1 MNKHLYLLLLL
12 GLFIGGFSSQSK
24 AQSSVLTLESS
35 IEYAKQ
41 NSPLSRAARFA
52 VLSAKWRYSSF
63 RADLYPSLSLNGDAP
78 NYNKS
83 IFSNVLDDGTVTFS
97 SRTQSEASAA
107 LSIDQNIMPTGG
119 RLSLS
124 SGITRLGIFTGENT
138 YLWQSTPLVASINQ
152 PLFQFNSLKWQNK
165 TEPLRFKIAKK
176 QYVEDM
182 EELATTVTES
192 YFDLLLARI
201 NVEAAEFNVT
211 VNDSIFNI
219 SQGRFQVGSIAENEL
234 LQSELEFRNARA
246 SLTTA
251 RLGYERAI
259 ENFKALLGL
268 DDDQEIEIT
277 VPAVAEV
284 FDVDVDKAQRLATEN
299 NSTSLLFDLNRILAD
314 QAYDQAVKNTGF
326 SANLRAS
333 YGLNQSSPEISELY
347 EDPENRQFFTVGFQI
362 PIFNWGKNRAEIK
375 SARNQQQETANTIAY
390 QKLQFEL
397 SVKSTV
403 REFLQL
409 RDQVELARIS
419 NDIAARRYDVAKNR
433 YLIGKIDITNL
444 FIAQS
449 EKDGATRNYIQSLRR
464 YWQGYYNLR
473 QLTLYDFEADMP
485 IEYEQE
491 F

>member
-1 MNKHLYLLLLL
+1 MNKYFSILLFFGLVL
-12 GLFIGGFSSQSK
+12 GGTKDTYAQATVFS
-24 AQSSVLTLESS
+24 LENS

-52 VLSAKWRYSSF
+52 VLSAKWRFKSF
-63 RADLYPSLSLNGDAP
+63 RADLYPSLSLSGDAP

-97 SRTQSEASAA
+97 SRTQSEASAG

-119 RLSLS
+119 RLSFS
-124 SGITRLGIFTGENT
+124 SGITRLGIFQGENT
-138 YLWQSTPLVASINQ
+138 YLWQSTPLVASLSQ
-152 PLFQFNSLKWQNK
+152 PLFQFNNLKWRNR
-165 TEPLRFKIAKK
+165 TEPLRYKIARK

-182 EELATTVTES
+182 EDLAFTVTQG
-192 YFDLLLARI
+192 YFDVLLAKI
-201 NVEAAEFNVT
+201 NVEVAEFNIT

-219 SQGRFQVGSIAENEL
+219 SQGRFQVGNIAENEL

-246 SLTTA
+246 SYTTA
-251 RLGYERAI
+251 SLNYQRAV
-259 ENFKALLGL
+259 ENFKALLGI
-268 DDDQEIEIT
+268 DDSDEIEIV
-277 VPAVAEV
+277 VPDVAPEIE
-284 FDVDVDKAQRLATEN
+284 VDVDKALELATEN
-299 NSTSLLFDLNRILAD
+299 NSTSLLFDLNRLLAD
-314 QAYDQAVKNTGF
+314 QTYDQAKKNTGF
-326 SANLRAS
+326 SANLQAS
-333 YGLNQSSPEISELY
+333 FGLNQTSSDIADLY
-347 EDPENRQFFTVGFQI
+347 NDPQNRQFFSVGFQI
-362 PIFNWGKNRAEIK
+362 PIFNWGKNLAEIR

-409 RDQVELARIS
+409 RDQVELAQIS
-419 NDIAARRYDVAKNR
+419 DDIAARRYDVAKNR

-444 FIAQS
+444 FIAQN
-449 EKDGATRNYIQSLRR
+449 EKDSARRNYIQSLRR
-464 YWQGYYNLR
+464 YWEGYYNLR
-473 QLTLYDFEADMP
+473 RLTLYNFERNLP